1 MPKIIPTVILDKS
14 GLKGQRFLA
23 WYRHIENV
31 SKVKDILYVL
41 KQSPPHVPPTKLASK
56 EECQN
61 YVRHYEDDL
70 QAKCL
75 ILTSLSEELMK
86 LHKHMDTSCA
96 MVESLHKMHDIETS
110 NVRFSN
116 VCSLMNAKMAKGASV
131 HKHGQK
137 MEKIF
142 KDLKSLGISID
153 GKMAQDFFL
162 ASLSDDFTKFIVN
175 YKVNRFDH
183 SLKEMID
190 MCCRFEKGFKMD
202 SGSENAN
209 IRKMLHKKKAKK
221 SKGTC
226 FHCGNDERWKKKYRM
241 RIASLMTRTFEETI
255 SVIESA
261 FTVSSNSWIFDSG
274 ASQHICNTMQGLV
287 GSKSL
292 SNGEMIVRVGNGT
305 KISAKAIGTYM
316 LNLPSGE
323 VLELKNCLY
332 FPSCIKNLISISK
345 LLRDGHSVLFD
356 KMSCTLYLNGRII
369 SHGNMI
375 EGLFHLETN
384 SGLHCIESG
393 NTSKPKRARE
403 DVNQEKTWHLKL
415 GHVNLDKIRK
425 MSKDGYIHPLGNDR
439 MGTCEC
445 CLKGKM
451 TKSPFTGKGE
461 RTTEILG
468 LIHTDVCGP
477 MSTTSRGGFSYYIT
491 FTDDHSRFGYVYLM
505 KYKSESFEKFKE
517 FKNEV
522 EKQTG
527 KQIKILRSD
536 RGGEYL
542 SNEFLDYLKE
552 CGIISQWT
560 PPGTPQL
567 NGVSERRNR
576 TLMNMVR
583 SMMSS
588 ADLPV
593 TFWGYALYTAD
604 YLLNRVPSKSVP
616 QTPYEIWHGRKPSL
630 KHVKIWGCEAYVKKL
645 EATKLEARSVRCYFV
660 GYPKETM
667 GYEFYHPDDQKV
679 FVART
684 AKFLEDEFVLKGTI
698 SKQMEI
704 NEINNEPQTSTRHI
718 DNPVPEPLAPRR
730 SERVSEPPK
739 RYGLDNDFDEL
750 YLLGDNE
757 TKEDPR
763 DYTEA
768 MSDIDSKRWQEAMKS
783 EMDSMYQNQVWTL
796 VDPPEGIV
804 PVGNKWVFK
813 RKIGVDGNVETYKAR
828 LVAKGYRQREGIDYE
843 ETFSPVAM
851 IKSIRILL
859 AIAAYHDYEI
869 WQMDVKTAFLN
880 GYLEEELYMTQ
891 PEGFMSKSEKTKV
904 CKLQR
909 SIYGLK
915 QASRSWNIRFDTE
928 IKTFGFTQ
936 NEDDNCVYQKV
947 VGDAVVF
954 LVLYVDD
961 ILLFGNDTAVL
972 SSVKVWL
979 SKTFHMKD
987 LGDASYVLGIK
998 LYRDRSRKL
1007 IGLSQS
1013 MYIDKVLSRF
1023 EMEQS
1028 KKGFLPVRHGIHL
1041 SKTMEPKTPEEI
1053 GHMSRIP
1060 YASAI
1065 GSLMYAM
1072 ICTRPDIAYAVSI
1085 TSRYQSNPG
1094 SEHWTAVKTVLKYLR
1109 RTKDMFLVYGGASEL
1124 QVEGYTDADFQSDVD
1139 DRSSNSGYV
1148 FTLNGGAVSWKSKKQ
1163 SVIADST
1170 TEAEYVAA
1178 AEAGKEAF
1186 WMKKFITE
1194 LGVVPTI
1201 TSPVTLYCDNSGAI
1215 AQAKEPRAHQ
1225 KNKHIDRRFN
1235 IIRRYAAEGK
1245 LNILK
1250 VASADNIADP
1260 LTKPMSQIQLDR
1272 HMEKMG
1278 IRYMGRWL

>member
-1 MPKIIPTVILDKS
+1 MPKIIPTIILDKR
-14 GLKGQRFLA
+14 GLRGQRFLA

-41 KQSPPHVPPTKLASK
+41 KQSPPHVPPTKLASN

-75 ILTSLSEELMK
+75 FLTSLSEELMK

-96 MVESLHKMHDIETS
+96 MVESLHKMHDNETS

-116 VCSLMNAKMAKGASV
+116 VCSLMNAKMAKGTSV

-137 MEKIF
+137 MERIF
-142 KDLKSLGISID
+142 QDLQSLGTSID

-162 ASLSDDFTKFIVN
+162 ASLSDDYTKFIVN

-183 SLKEMID
+183 TLNEMID
-190 MCCRFEKGFKMD
+190 MCCKFEKGFKKD
-202 SGSENAN
+202 SGSEDA
-209 IRKMLHKKKAKK
+209 ITRKRLHKKKAKK

-226 FHCGNDERWKKKYRM
+226 FHCGKDECWKKKYRGLAGS
-241 RIASLMTRTFEETI
+241 RSLR
-255 SVIESA
+255 
-261 FTVSSNSWIFDSG
+261 
-274 ASQHICNTMQGLV
+274 
-287 GSKSL
+287 
-292 SNGEMIVRVGNGT
+292 NGEMVVRIGNGT

-316 LNLPSGE
+316 LKLPSGE

-332 FPSCIKNLISISK
+332 FPSCIKNLISIFK

-375 EGLFHLETN
+375 ERLFHLETN
-384 SGLHCIESG
+384 SGMHCIESG

-403 DVNQEKTWHLKL
+403 KVNQEKMWHLKL

-425 MSKDGYIHPLGNDR
+425 MSKDGYFRPLGNDR
-439 MGTCEC
+439 MGTYEC

-461 RTTEILG
+461 RATEILG
-468 LIHTDVCGP
+468 LIHT
-477 MSTTSRGGFSYYIT
+477 
-491 FTDDHSRFGYVYLM
+491 H
-505 KYKSESFEKFKE
+505 YKSESFERFKE

-536 RGGEYL
+536 RWGEYL

-593 TFWGYALYTAD
+593 TFWGYAINTTA
-604 YLLNRVPSKSVP
+604 YLLNKVPSKSVS

-630 KHVKIWGCEAYVKKL
+630 NHIKIWGCEAYVKKL
-645 EATKLEARSVRCYFV
+645 EATKLEAISVKCYFV
-660 GYPKETM
+660 GYPRETM

-684 AKFLEDEFVLKGTI
+684 AMFLEEQFVLKGTR
-698 SKQMEI
+698 SKTMEI
-704 NEINNEPQTSTRHI
+704 NEINDEPQTNTRQV

-730 SERVSEPPK
+730 SERVSKPPK
-739 RYGLDNDFDEL
+739 TYGLDNDFEEL
-750 YLLGDNE
+750 YLLGDND

-763 DYTEA
+763 DYIEA

-796 VDPPEGIV
+796 VDPPEGIL

-828 LVAKGYRQREGIDYE
+828 LIAKGYRQIEGIDYE

-851 IKSIRILL
+851 IKSIWILL

-869 WQMDVKTAFLN
+869 W
-880 GYLEEELYMTQ
+880 
-891 PEGFMSKSEKTKV
+891 
-904 CKLQR
+904 
-909 SIYGLK
+909 
-915 QASRSWNIRFDTE
+915 
-928 IKTFGFTQ
+928 
-936 NEDDNCVYQKV
+936 
-947 VGDAVVF
+947 
-954 LVLYVDD
+954 
-961 ILLFGNDTAVL
+961 
-972 SSVKVWL
+972 
-979 SKTFHMKD
+979 
-987 LGDASYVLGIK
+987 
-998 LYRDRSRKL
+998 
-1007 IGLSQS
+1007 
-1013 MYIDKVLSRF
+1013 
-1023 EMEQS
+1023 
-1028 KKGFLPVRHGIHL
+1028 
-1041 SKTMEPKTPEEI
+1041 
-1053 GHMSRIP
+1053 
-1060 YASAI
+1060 
-1065 GSLMYAM
+1065 
-1072 ICTRPDIAYAVSI
+1072 
-1085 TSRYQSNPG
+1085 
-1094 SEHWTAVKTVLKYLR
+1094 
-1109 RTKDMFLVYGGASEL
+1109 
-1124 QVEGYTDADFQSDVD
+1124 
-1139 DRSSNSGYV
+1139 
-1148 FTLNGGAVSWKSKKQ
+1148 
-1163 SVIADST
+1163 
-1170 TEAEYVAA
+1170 
-1178 AEAGKEAF
+1178 
-1186 WMKKFITE
+1186 
-1194 LGVVPTI
+1194 
-1201 TSPVTLYCDNSGAI
+1201 
-1215 AQAKEPRAHQ
+1215 
-1225 KNKHIDRRFN
+1225 
-1235 IIRRYAAEGK
+1235 
-1245 LNILK
+1245 
-1250 VASADNIADP
+1250 
-1260 LTKPMSQIQLDR
+1260 
-1272 HMEKMG
+1272 
-1278 IRYMGRWL
+1278 

>member
-1 MPKIIPTVILDKS
+1 MPKIILTIILDKK

-41 KQSPPHVPPTKLASK
+41 KQSPPQLPPTKLASK
-56 EECQN
+56 EECQK

-86 LHKHMDTSCA
+86 QHKHMDTSCA

-116 VCSLMNAKMAKGASV
+116 VCSLMNAKMAKGTSV

-137 MEKIF
+137 METIF
-142 KDLKSLGISID
+142 KDLKSLGTSID

-183 SLKEMID
+183 ALNEMID
-190 MCCRFEKGFKMD
+190 MCCKFEKGFKRD
-202 SGSENAN
+202 SGSENA
-209 IRKMLHKKKAKK
+209 ITRTRLHKKKAKK
-221 SKGTC
+221 YKGTC
-226 FHCGNDERWKKKYRM
+226 FHCGKDECWKKKYRGLAGS
-241 RIASLMTRTFEETI
+241 RSL
-255 SVIESA
+255 
-261 FTVSSNSWIFDSG
+261 
-274 ASQHICNTMQGLV
+274 H
-287 GSKSL
+287 
-292 SNGEMIVRVGNGT
+292 NGEMVVRVGNGT
-305 KISAKAIGTYM
+305 KISAKEIGTYM

-356 KMSCTLYLNGRII
+356 KMSCTLYLNCRII

-384 SGLHCIESG
+384 SGMHCIASG

-403 DVNQEKTWHLKL
+403 EVNQEKMWHLKL

-425 MSKDGYIHPLGNDR
+425 MSKDGYICPLGNDQ
-439 MGTCEC
+439 MGTYEC

-461 RTTEILG
+461 RATEILG
-468 LIHTDVCGP
+468 LIHIDVCGH
-477 MSTTSRGGFSYYIT
+477 MSTMSRGGFSYYIT
-491 FTDDHSRFGYVYLM
+491 FTDDHSWFGYVYLM
-505 KYKSESFEKFKE
+505 KYKSESFERFKE

-527 KQIKILRSD
+527 KQIKTLRSD
-536 RGGEYL
+536 REGEYL

-552 CGIISQWT
+552 CGIVSQWT
-560 PPGTPQL
+560 PPGTPQH
-567 NGVSERRNR
+567 NRVSERRNR

-588 ADLPV
+588 ADLPIS
-593 TFWGYALYTAD
+593 FWGYALHIAA
-604 YLLNRVPSKSVP
+604 YLLNAVPSKSVP
-616 QTPYEIWHGRKPSL
+616 QTPYEIWYGKKPSL
-630 KHVKIWGCEAYVKKL
+630 KHLKIWGCPAYVKKQD
-645 EATKLEARSVRCYFV
+645 AGKLEARSVKCYFV
-660 GYPKETM
+660 GYPKQTY

-684 AKFLEDEFVLKGTI
+684 TIFMEDEFVLNRTSMIKL
-698 SKQMEI
+698 KEI
-704 NEINNEPQTSTRHI
+704 NEINDEPQTNTRQV

-730 SERVSEPPK
+730 SERVSKPPK
-739 RYGLDNDFDEL
+739 RYGLDNEFAEL
-750 YLLGDNE
+750 HLLGGND

-843 ETFSPVAM
+843 ETFSHVAM

-880 GYLEEELYMTQ
+880 GYLEEELYMAQ
-891 PEGFMSKSEKTKV
+891 PKGFVSKSEKTKV

-915 QASRSWNIRFDTE
+915 QAFRSWNIRFDTE
-928 IKTFGFTQ
+928 IKSFGFTQ
-936 NEDDNCVYQKV
+936 NEYDNCVYPKV

-1023 EMEQS
+1023 QME
-1028 KKGFLPVRHGIHL
+1028 
-1041 SKTMEPKTPEEI
+1041 
-1053 GHMSRIP
+1053 
-1060 YASAI
+1060 
-1065 GSLMYAM
+1065 
-1072 ICTRPDIAYAVSI
+1072 
-1085 TSRYQSNPG
+1085 
-1094 SEHWTAVKTVLKYLR
+1094 
-1109 RTKDMFLVYGGASEL
+1109 
-1124 QVEGYTDADFQSDVD
+1124 
-1139 DRSSNSGYV
+1139 
-1148 FTLNGGAVSWKSKKQ
+1148 
-1163 SVIADST
+1163 
-1170 TEAEYVAA
+1170 
-1178 AEAGKEAF
+1178 
-1186 WMKKFITE
+1186 
-1194 LGVVPTI
+1194 
-1201 TSPVTLYCDNSGAI
+1201 
-1215 AQAKEPRAHQ
+1215 
-1225 KNKHIDRRFN
+1225 
-1235 IIRRYAAEGK
+1235 
-1245 LNILK
+1245 
-1250 VASADNIADP
+1250 
-1260 LTKPMSQIQLDR
+1260 
-1272 HMEKMG
+1272 
-1278 IRYMGRWL
+1278 

>member
-1 MPKIIPTVILDKS
+1 MPKIIPTIILDKR
-14 GLKGQRFLA
+14 GLKGHRFLA

-31 SKVKDILYVL
+31 SKVIDILYVL

-116 VCSLMNAKMAKGASV
+116 VCSLMNAKMAKGTSV
-131 HKHGQK
+131 HEHGQK

-142 KDLKSLGISID
+142 KDLKSSGTSID

-202 SGSENAN
+202 SGSEIAN
-209 IRKMLHKKKAKK
+209 IRKRLHKKKAKK

-226 FHCGNDERWKKKYRM
+226 FHYGKDERWKKKYR
-241 RIASLMTRTFEETI
+241 
-255 SVIESA
+255 
-261 FTVSSNSWIFDSG
+261 
-274 ASQHICNTMQGLV
+274 GLV

-305 KISAKAIGTYM
+305 KIFAKAIGTYM

-332 FPSCIKNLISISK
+332 FPSCIKNLISVSK

-356 KMSCTLYLNGRII
+356 KMSCTLYLNGHII

-403 DVNQEKTWHLKL
+403 DVNQEKMWHLKL

-425 MSKDGYIHPLGNDR
+425 MSKDGYIHPLGNDQ

-451 TKSPFTGKGE
+451 TKSPFTGNGE
-461 RTTEILG
+461 RATEILG

-588 ADLPV
+588 TDLPV
-593 TFWGYALYTAD
+593 TFWGYALYTAA

-730 SERVSEPPK
+730 SERVSKPPK

-891 PEGFMSKSEKTKV
+891 PEGFVSKSEKTKV

-1013 MYIDKVLSRF
+1013 MYIDKMLNRF
-1023 EMEQS
+1023 QMEQS
-1028 KKGFLPVRHGIHL
+1028 KKGFLPVGHGIHL
-1041 SKTMEPKTPEEI
+1041 SKSMEPKTPEEI
-1053 GHMSRIP
+1053 RQMSCVP

-1094 SEHWTAVKTVLKYLR
+1094 SEHWGAVKTVLKYLR

-1124 QVEGYTDADFQSDVD
+1124 RVEGYTDADFQSDVD

-1148 FTLNGGAVSWKSKKQ
+1148 FILNGGAVSWKSKKQ

-1186 WMKKFITE
+1186 WMKKFIAE

-1245 LNILK
+1245 INILK

-1260 LTKPMSQIQLDR
+1260 LTKPMSQNQLDR

-1278 IRYMGRWL
+1278 IRYMGMWL

>member
-1 MPKIIPTVILDKS
+1 MPKIIPTIILDKR

-137 MEKIF
+137 VEKIF
-142 KDLKSLGISID
+142 RNLKSLGTSID

-190 MCCRFEKGFKMD
+190 MCCKFEKGFKRD
-202 SGSENAN
+202 SGSENAM
-209 IRKMLHKKKAKK
+209 IRKRLHKKKAKK

-226 FHCGNDERWKKKYRM
+226 FHCGKDERWKKKYR
-241 RIASLMTRTFEETI
+241 
-255 SVIESA
+255 
-261 FTVSSNSWIFDSG
+261 
-274 ASQHICNTMQGLV
+274 GLV
-287 GSKSL
+287 GSKPL
-292 SNGEMIVRVGNGT
+292 SNGEMVVRVGNGT
-305 KISAKAIGTYM
+305 KISAKATGTYM

-356 KMSCTLYLNGRII
+356 KMSCTLYLNDRII

-384 SGLHCIESG
+384 DGMHCIASR

-403 DVNQEKTWHLKL
+403 EVNQEKMWHLKL
-415 GHVNLDKIRK
+415 GHVNLEKIHK

-461 RTTEILG
+461 RSTEILG

-505 KYKSESFEKFKE
+505 KYKSESFERFKE

-560 PPGTPQL
+560 PPRTPQL

-588 ADLPV
+588 VDLPV
-593 TFWGYALYTAD
+593 TFWGYALYTAA
-604 YLLNRVPSKSVP
+604 YLLNRVPSKSVS

-630 KHVKIWGCEAYVKKL
+630 KHIKIWGCEAYVKKL
-645 EATKLEARSVRCYFV
+645 EATMLEVRSVRCYFV

-679 FVART
+679 FVARI

-718 DNPVPEPLAPRR
+718 DNPIPETLAPRR
-730 SERVSEPPK
+730 SERVSKPPK

-757 TKEDPR
+757 TKKDLR

-804 PVGNKWVFK
+804 PVGNKSVFK

-859 AIAAYHDYEI
+859 AIAVYHDYEI

-891 PEGFMSKSEKTKV
+891 PEGFVSKSEKTKV

-961 ILLFGNDTAVL
+961 ILLFGNDTAIL

-1041 SKTMEPKTPEEI
+1041 SKSMEPKTPEEI

-1094 SEHWTAVKTVLKYLR
+1094 LEHWAAVKTVLK
-1109 RTKDMFLVYGGASEL
+1109 
-1124 QVEGYTDADFQSDVD
+1124 
-1139 DRSSNSGYV
+1139 SSNSGYV
-1148 FTLNGGAVSWKSKKQ
+1148 FTLNGGAVSWKSKK
-1163 SVIADST
+1163 
-1170 TEAEYVAA
+1170 
-1178 AEAGKEAF
+1178 
-1186 WMKKFITE
+1186 
-1194 LGVVPTI
+1194 
-1201 TSPVTLYCDNSGAI
+1201 
-1215 AQAKEPRAHQ
+1215 
-1225 KNKHIDRRFN
+1225 
-1235 IIRRYAAEGK
+1235 
-1245 LNILK
+1245 
-1250 VASADNIADP
+1250 
-1260 LTKPMSQIQLDR
+1260 
-1272 HMEKMG
+1272 
-1278 IRYMGRWL
+1278 

>member
-1 MPKIIPTVILDKS
+1 MPKIIPTIILDKR

-137 MEKIF
+137 VEKIF
-142 KDLKSLGISID
+142 RNLKSLGTSID

-175 YKVNRFDH
+175 YKMNRFDH

-190 MCCRFEKGFKMD
+190 MCCKFEKGFKKD
-202 SGSENAN
+202 SGSENAM
-209 IRKMLHKKKAKK
+209 IRKRLHKKKAKK

-226 FHCGNDERWKKKYRM
+226 FHCGKDERWKKKYR
-241 RIASLMTRTFEETI
+241 
-255 SVIESA
+255 
-261 FTVSSNSWIFDSG
+261 
-274 ASQHICNTMQGLV
+274 GLV
-287 GSKSL
+287 GSKPL
-292 SNGEMIVRVGNGT
+292 SNGEMVVRVGNGT

-345 LLRDGHSVLFD
+345 LLRYGHSVLFD

-384 SGLHCIESG
+384 SGLHCIESR

-403 DVNQEKTWHLKL
+403 EVNQEKMWHLKL

-461 RTTEILG
+461 RATEILG

-505 KYKSESFEKFKE
+505 KYKSESFERFKE

-593 TFWGYALYTAD
+593 TFWGYALYTAA
-604 YLLNRVPSKSVP
+604 YLLNRVPSKSVS

-630 KHVKIWGCEAYVKKL
+630 KHIKIWGCEAYVKKL

-730 SERVSEPPK
+730 SERVSKPPK

-750 YLLGDNE
+750 YLLGVNE

-891 PEGFMSKSEKTKV
+891 PEGFVSKSEKTKV

-947 VGDAVVF
+947 VGNAVVF

-961 ILLFGNDTAVL
+961 ILLFGNDTAIL

-987 LGDASYVLGIK
+987 LGDASYVLRIK

-1028 KKGFLPVRHGIHL
+1028 KKGFLPVRHGNHL
-1041 SKTMEPKTPEEI
+1041 SKSMEPKTPEEI

-1094 SEHWTAVKTVLKYLR
+1094 LEHWAAVKTVLKYLR
-1109 RTKDMFLVYGGASEL
+1109 RTKDILKV
-1124 QVEGYTDADFQSDVD
+1124 
-1139 DRSSNSGYV
+1139 
-1148 FTLNGGAVSWKSKKQ
+1148 
-1163 SVIADST
+1163 
-1170 TEAEYVAA
+1170 
-1178 AEAGKEAF
+1178 
-1186 WMKKFITE
+1186 
-1194 LGVVPTI
+1194 
-1201 TSPVTLYCDNSGAI
+1201 
-1215 AQAKEPRAHQ
+1215 
-1225 KNKHIDRRFN
+1225 
-1235 IIRRYAAEGK
+1235 
-1245 LNILK
+1245 NILK
-1250 VASADNIADP
+1250 VASADNVADP

-1272 HMEKMG
+1272 HMERMG
-1278 IRYMGRWL
+1278 IRYMGGWL